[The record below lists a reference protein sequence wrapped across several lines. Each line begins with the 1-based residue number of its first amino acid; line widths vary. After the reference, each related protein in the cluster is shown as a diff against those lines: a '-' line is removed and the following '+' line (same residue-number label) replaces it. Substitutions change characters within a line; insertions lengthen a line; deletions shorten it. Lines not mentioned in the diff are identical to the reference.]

1 MRVAG
6 VASSPVPRG
15 HAGVGRELVTSERTS
30 RQRDAQTTPE
40 AAHSASVRA
49 AGFSC
54 GVPVRARNV
63 IVQKHATMPHAIVTT
78 QRERQD
84 MGRTLG

>member
-1 MRVAG
+1 M
-6 VASSPVPRG
+6 ASSPVPRG

-54 GVPVRARNV
+54 GVRARNV
-63 IVQKHATMPHAIVTT
+63 IIQKHATMPHAIVTT